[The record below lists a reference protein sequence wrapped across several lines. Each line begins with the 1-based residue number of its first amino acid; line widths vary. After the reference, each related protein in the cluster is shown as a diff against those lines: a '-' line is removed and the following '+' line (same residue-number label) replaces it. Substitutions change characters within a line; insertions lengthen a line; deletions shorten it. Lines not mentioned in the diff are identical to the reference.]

1 MVEIYNFPQHFS
13 NKVRL
18 TFILIILTWNFENDE
33 NQFFNLDK
41 VFEVIMGSLEITML
55 ILFKKFRLIKN

>member
-1 MVEIYNFPQHFS
+1 MVEIYSFPQHFS